1 MFDLIEKIML
11 DILTNSYLILFLTV
25 ISIVIAIV
33 SETTVQLL
41 CTNLLFLLTMALIS
55 LRGFYKHHHIYSNR
69 SVFILLSLI
78 FTVLISDFF
87 LYFSLFPH
95 LKQLFLIYA
104 GLIKISVFG
113 YGWLTTIKILARRPT
128 VTNQTIVSA
137 ITAYLFIGI
146 IWSFIYYTIWEINP
160 QAFHIDVSREY
171 ELKPWNLA
179 MYFSLITLTTVGYG
193 DIFPTGKWVMVL
205 SNFEAMVGA
214 IYLTVIVARLVSL
227 YSASD

>member
-1 MFDLIEKIML
+1 MI
-11 DILTNSYLILFLTV
+11 DILTNSYLILLLTV
-25 ISIVIAIV
+25 ISIIIAIV

-41 CTNLLFLLTMALIS
+41 CVNLLFLLTMSLIS

-69 SVFILLSLI
+69 SLQILFFLI
-78 FTVLISDFF
+78 LTALIADFF
-87 LYFSLFPH
+87 LYFHWIPE
-95 LKQLFLIYA
+95 LKQFFLIYT
-104 GLIKISVFG
+104 GLVKISVFG
-113 YGWLTTIKILARRPT
+113 YGWLTTIKILARRST
-128 VTNQTIVSA
+128 VTNQTIVLA

-146 IWSFIYYTIWEINP
+146 IWSFIYYTIWQINS

-205 SNFEAMVGA
+205 SNFEAMTGA

-227 YSASD
+227 YSTPD